1 MEAASGCANMAAL
14 LAARLDALV
23 FADVGMSFYTYLLA
37 FGRVAP
43 VQVAF
48 YGHPVTTGLR
58 SVDYF
63 VSSDLLEGGGA
74 TGDARALADDSA
86 EADAGGAN
94 ASVAVAVAR
103 DASRFYTEQLVRFN
117 GNAMS
122 FPRPRLPGVDKG
134 GGQLRSRDR
143 LGLPLR
149 SSRYGNVYVCP
160 QQLQKLHP
168 RMDALFE
175 RVLALLKRR

>member
-1 MEAASGCANMAAL
+1 MGTGKLPISRLPRDRFEVVLVRPPTRRRDAWSVAFEERADAVLDLPPDPEQGKAAL

-74 TGDARALADDSA
+74 TGDARALADLP
-86 EADAGGAN
+86 
-94 ASVAVAVAR
+94 R
-103 DASRFYTEQLVRFN
+103 YT
-117 GNAMS
+117 
-122 FPRPRLPGVDKG
+122 P
-134 GGQLRSRDR
+134 
-143 LGLPLR
+143 
-149 SSRYGNVYVCP
+149 
-160 QQLQKLHP
+160 
-168 RMDALFE
+168 
-175 RVLALLKRR
+175 